1 MRTFRVGNTHLTIL
15 EGRSGGR
22 PIRKIAASLGLNPSS
37 VLRDV
42 RQMEKRGYIARL
54 VRSHQ
59 VLYTILPSGQEL
71 MQHPVREFLT
81 GGSINATPPEKREYK
96 IRLHRLQVK
105 YDLVNPVKD
114 PRVISFRDHPS
125 KIVPMGPKGSAHWNK
140 NIIQFEDFTCI
151 ISTKSIIIAG
161 IQRYLTMHDNIESQ
175 EAAVLAEISPFV
187 EQVEEKIRR
196 MEPGFQILR
205 KDGSGP
211 MDLDKY
217 DLTPIE
223 NACYELISNG
233 KRETRQIHAALKE
246 MKFDI
251 SLNKVN
257 DILKGLAGRGLIS
270 PIGGLQAFQLK
281 RLDRGVLSGTILARE
296 YAFEDDLIA
305 DKVLK
310 MTINNDKGKPRI
322 QVDSS
327 NGTPE
332 MEFVDKDTSPQDS
345 EQYKKNVFVLATTD
359 LSQQVKAINDAA
371 NVIMEQSKLSSI
383 TQDQLSQL
391 VSVVGTLTNIMGSS
405 FGRP

>member
-1 MRTFRVGNTHLTIL
+1 MRSFRVGNTHMVIL
-15 EGRSGGR
+15 ECLSRGL
-22 PIRKIAASLGLNPSS
+22 PIRKIAASLGINPSS
-37 VLRDV
+37 VLRDT
-42 RQMEKRGYIARL
+42 RQMEKRGFVARL
-54 VRSHQ
+54 VRSNQ

-71 MQHPVREFLT
+71 MQHPVRNPLT

-175 EAAVLAEISPFV
+175 EAAVLSEISPFV
-187 EQVEEKIRR
+187 EQVEEKIKR

-211 MDLDKY
+211 VDLDKY

-223 NACYELISNG
+223 NACYDLISNG
-233 KRETRQIHAALKE
+233 KREVKEIHAALKE
-246 MKFDI
+246 KKFDI

-257 DILKGLAGRGLIS
+257 DILTGLAGRGLLS
-270 PIGGLQAFQLK
+270 PVGGLQGFQLK

-296 YAFEDDLIA
+296 YASEDHHLAKLTGPTRIDA
-305 DKVLK
+305 PD
-310 MTINNDKGKPRI
+310 GKPRI
-322 QVDSS
+322 IVDKSK
-327 NGTPE
+327 GPLE
-332 MEFVDKDTSPQDS
+332 IEFVHKDTAPKDS
-345 EQYKKNVFVLATTD
+345 EQMRKNDLILATND
-359 LSQQVKAINDAA
+359 LGDALQA
-371 NVIMEQSKLSSI
+371 LK
-383 TQDQLSQL
+383 TQ
-391 VSVVGTLTNIMGSS
+391 VSVVTELTKHAATAQDQMDQVISGLGQISNILGTMW
-405 FGRP
+405 RP

>member
-15 EGRSGGR
+15 EGLSGGR

-37 VLRDV
+37 VLRDI

-59 VLYTILPSGQEL
+59 VLYAILPSGQEL
-71 MQHPVREFLT
+71 MQHPLRNSLT
-81 GGSINATPPEKREYK
+81 GGSINATPPEKPEYK

-175 EAAVLAEISPFV
+175 EAAVLSEISPFV

-211 MDLDKY
+211 IDLDKY

-223 NACYELISNG
+223 NACYDLISNG
-233 KRETRQIHAALKE
+233 KREVKQIHAALKE
-246 MKFDI
+246 KKFDI

-257 DILKGLAGRGLIS
+257 DILTGLAGRGLLS
-270 PIGGLQAFQLK
+270 PVGGLQGFQLK

-296 YAFEDDLIA
+296 YAFEDHHLAKLTGPMRIDA
-305 DKVLK
+305 PD
-310 MTINNDKGKPRI
+310 GKPRI
-322 QVDSS
+322 IVDKSK
-327 NGTPE
+327 GPLE
-332 MEFVDKDTSPQDS
+332 IEFVHKDTAPQDS
-345 EQYKKNVFVLATTD
+345 EQMRKNDLILATND
-359 LSQQVKAINDAA
+359 LGDALRA
-371 NVIMEQSKLSSI
+371 LK
-383 TQDQLSQL
+383 TQ
-391 VSVVGTLTNIMGSS
+391 VSVVTELTKHAATAQDQMDQVISGLGQISNILGTMW
-405 FGRP
+405 RP

>member
-15 EGRSGGR
+15 ESLSGGR

-37 VLRDV
+37 VLRDI

-81 GGSINATPPEKREYK
+81 GGSINATPPEKPEYK

-175 EAAVLAEISPFV
+175 EAAVLSEISPFV
-187 EQVEEKIRR
+187 EQVEKKIRR

-211 MDLDKY
+211 IDLDKY

-223 NACYELISNG
+223 NVCYDLISNG
-233 KRETRQIHAALKE
+233 KREVKQIHAALKE
-246 MKFDI
+246 KKFDI
-251 SLNKVN
+251 SLNRLN
-257 DILKGLAGRGLIS
+257 DILTGLAGRGLLS
-270 PIGGLQAFQLK
+270 PVGGLQGFQLK

-296 YAFEDDLIA
+296 YAFEDHHLAKLTGPMRIDA
-305 DKVLK
+305 PD
-310 MTINNDKGKPRI
+310 GKPRI
-322 QVDSS
+322 IVDKSK
-327 NGTPE
+327 GPLE
-332 MEFVDKDTSPQDS
+332 IEFVHKDTAPQDS
-345 EQYKKNVFVLATTD
+345 EQMRKNDLILATND
-359 LSQQVKAINDAA
+359 LGDALQA
-371 NVIMEQSKLSSI
+371 LK
-383 TQDQLSQL
+383 TQ
-391 VSVVGTLTNIMGSS
+391 VSVVTELTKHAATAQDQMDQVISGLGQISNILGTMW
-405 FGRP
+405 RP